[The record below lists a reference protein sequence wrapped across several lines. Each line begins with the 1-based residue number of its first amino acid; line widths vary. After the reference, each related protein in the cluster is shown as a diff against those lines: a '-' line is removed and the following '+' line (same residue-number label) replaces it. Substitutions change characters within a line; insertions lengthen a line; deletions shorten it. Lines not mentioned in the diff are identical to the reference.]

1 MDISNRIKKLG
12 KYFSEMQIV
21 EHDGVQVIYVVVVFP
36 SRWII
41 DEEYATSKGVTIMQG
56 DMPGQYYFCTDLDTG
71 EEAIFDVI
79 DDNIDK
85 MKEAIE
91 RAQLLKTKTK
101 ELTDLFENEDI
112 KIEKLR
118 TIKFMFDEEP
128 EEIIVTKAKGKD
140 KDKKKENVE
149 DE

>member
-12 KYFSEMQIV
+12 KYFNEMQIV
-21 EHDGVQVIYVVVVFP
+21 EESGVQVIYVVVNFP

-41 DEEYATSKGVTIMQG
+41 DEDYAKSKGVTVMQG
-56 DMPGQYYFCTDLDTG
+56 DAGQYFFCTELETG
-71 EEAIFDVI
+71 EEAVFDVI

-85 MKEAIE
+85 MREAIE
-91 RAQLLKTKTK
+91 RAQLLTTKTK
-101 ELTDLFENEDI
+101 ELKELFENEDI

-118 TIKFMFDEEP
+118 TIKFTFDEP
-128 EEIIVTKAKGKD
+128 EEIIVPKNKGKD
-140 KDKKKENVE
+140 KDKNK